1 MEDIKNFTFKLDC
14 AGSIGDIFELVKDA
28 VWKTKNTGRAGLSL
42 GLADLGVGWSS
53 WIGAFHQI
61 GSNLIVMNKAPIRGI
76 YASDLGLYKPY
87 VFTVLL
93 HEYIHSLGYVD
104 EAITRKIV
112 YDICRELFGEE
123 HVATRMSLD
132 MRHFFPKLTY
142 GPEDY
147 QPEETIKIEL
157 IRDFDRSSTEYIM

>member
-1 MEDIKNFTFKLDC
+1 MEDIKNFTFKLDS
-14 AGSIGDIFELVKDA
+14 AGSISDIFELVKDA

-42 GLADLGVGWSS
+42 GLADLSVGWDS

-76 YASDLGLYKPY
+76 YASDLDLYKPY

-104 EAITRKIV
+104 EALTRTIV

-123 HVATRMSLD
+123 HVSTRMSLD
-132 MRHFFPKLTY
+132 MGHFFPKLTY

-147 QPEETIKIEL
+147 QLEETIKIEL